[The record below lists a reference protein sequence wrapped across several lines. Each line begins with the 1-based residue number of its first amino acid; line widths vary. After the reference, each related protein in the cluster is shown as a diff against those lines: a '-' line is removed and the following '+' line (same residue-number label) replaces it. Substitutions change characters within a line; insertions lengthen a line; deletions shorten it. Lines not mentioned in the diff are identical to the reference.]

1 MNVRVGRDFVTSTSL
16 MDWIIRQQ
24 SPPFFNFN
32 EVKKQMYLQ
41 NGTSYINVCKS
52 ILHREDRGL
61 SQLSQGSGETLNQRS
76 IHLLLIFISDTN
88 RESQRLFSLLFYLH
102 ILSFFFYTIMMIMD
116 REVEYTN
123 IY

>member
-1 MNVRVGRDFVTSTSL
+1 